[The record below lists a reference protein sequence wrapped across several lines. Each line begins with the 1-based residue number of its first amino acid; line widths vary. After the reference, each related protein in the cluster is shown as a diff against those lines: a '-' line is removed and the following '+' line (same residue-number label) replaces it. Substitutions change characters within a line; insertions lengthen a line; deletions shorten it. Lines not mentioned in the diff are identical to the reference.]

1 MTSDE
6 DFILVPN
13 IVPTTRFIEP
23 IAIKRGVA
31 KQLLA
36 AKGNNHSIYA
46 LSLQYKVSLQ
56 AAEYI
61 SRLDPAE
68 IERSSK
74 YIGTL

>member
-13 IVPTTRFIEP
+13 IIPTTRIIEP

-36 AKGNNHSIYA
+36 AKGDSQSIYA
-46 LSLQYKVSLQ
+46 LSLQHKLSLQ

-61 SRLDPAE
+61 SHLELVE

-74 YIGTL
+74 YIGAL